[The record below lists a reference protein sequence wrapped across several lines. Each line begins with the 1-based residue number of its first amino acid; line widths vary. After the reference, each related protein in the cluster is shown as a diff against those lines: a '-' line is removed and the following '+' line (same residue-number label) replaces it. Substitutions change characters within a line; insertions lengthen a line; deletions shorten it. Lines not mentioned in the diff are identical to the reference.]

1 LGRNPII
8 EVDEHAGTLPLQT
21 IAGRFVSSYAELD
34 SLKAIKRFGRG
45 LINARDSNVVYGGLD
60 NVVPPRPRG
69 WDDADSHPD
78 AGGNVM
84 SKWHHRST
92 WRSWSVSVLAAVGLV
107 GLGLAPVPSSA
118 TTFGPLTPA
127 LDRFS
132 ERPAPGLDPAAAVAP
147 QIVNINTR
155 FGFNNAI
162 GAGTGIVI
170 DPGGVVLT
178 NNHVI
183 SGATDISA
191 FALGNGQTYPVDVVG
206 YDRAQDVAVLQLR
219 GGGGLPSAAIGGGV
233 SVGEPIVA
241 LGNTGGQGGAPSVM
255 TGRVVALNQTVH
267 ASDTLTGAE
276 ETLGGLIQFDAP
288 IKPGDSGGPIV
299 NNAGQVVGMNTAAS
313 DSFKM
318 SGGAGFAIPIGHA
331 MGVAG
336 AIRSGGGSPTVH
348 VGPTAFLGLGV
359 VDGGNGARVERVVGS
374 GPAAGAG
381 ITEGDVITA
390 VDGAHISGATAM
402 ADVLVPHH
410 PGDNITMSVISRSG
424 GERNVIVTLAD
435 GPPA

>member
-1 LGRNPII
+1 
-8 EVDEHAGTLPLQT
+8 
-21 IAGRFVSSYAELD
+21 
-34 SLKAIKRFGRG
+34 
-45 LINARDSNVVYGGLD
+45 
-60 NVVPPRPRG
+60 
-69 WDDADSHPD
+69 
-78 AGGNVM
+78 M
-84 SKWHHRST
+84 SKWHHRSP
-92 WRSWSVSVLAAVGLV
+92 WWSWLVSVLAVI
-107 GLGLAPVPSSA
+107 GLGLATVPAFAS
-118 TTFGPLTPA
+118 PLTPT

-132 ERPAPGLDPAAAVAP
+132 ERPAPKLDPAGMVAP

-155 FGFNNAI
+155 FGYNNAV
-162 GAGTGIVI
+162 GAGTGIII
-170 DPGGVVLT
+170 DPGGAVLT

-191 FALGNGQTYPVDVVG
+191 FSVANGQTYDVDVVG
-206 YDRAQDVAVLQLR
+206 YDRSQDVAVLQLR

-241 LGNTGGQGGAPSVM
+241 LGNTGGQGGAPSAM
-255 TGRVVALNQTVH
+255 TGRVVAVNQTVH

-276 ETLGGLIQFDAP
+276 EMLNGLIQFDAP
-288 IKPGDSGGPIV
+288 IKPGDSGGPIA
-299 NNAGQVVGMNTAAS
+299 NNAGQVVGMNTAAT

-318 SGGAGFAIPIGHA
+318 SGGQGFAIPIGRA

-359 VDGGNGARVERVVGS
+359 VDAGNGARVERVVGS

-381 ITEGDVITA
+381 ITEGDVITS
-390 VDGAHISGATAM
+390 VNGAHISGATAM

-410 PGDNITMSVISRSG
+410 PGDNIAVNYVARSG
-424 GERNVIVTLAD
+424 GDRTVNVTLAD